1 MDEQFKAKLLSY
13 MDKVEAAAQKVSD
26 FAETEVPEAIKEWL
40 TWLCVERFSYAAAF
54 LVGAVVVGVVARK
67 LWRQD
72 FSVFDDAAGITF
84 RASRIASLALWLIF
98 PILMAASFT
107 WAMSGVKV
115 LVAPRVVLVEEVAKL
130 VKDVKK

>member
-13 MDKVEAAAQKVSD
+13 MDKVEAGLQKGAD
-26 FAETEVPEAIKEWL
+26 FAEQEIPLAIQEWL
-40 TWLCVERFSYAAAF
+40 MWLAVERFSYAAAF
-54 LVGAVVVGVVARK
+54 LGGAIVVGVMARK

-72 FSVFDDAAGITF
+72 FSVFDAAGGITF